1 MPTRQDLLNAF
12 LRPQD
17 GQAVHT
23 ALAVGVDRFPR
34 LRNAI
39 GYRRA
44 EDFMAGL
51 LQRIEAV
58 LPGAMAARIAPDALG
73 VLLAGDLPPICEDLS
88 ALRVALERPLD
99 IQGHAISQAVR
110 IGYAVREE
118 ALHDP
123 EALLHHA
130 EMALDQARDNGA
142 GTLKF
147 PTEAGGDAAGRLSL
161 LDDLR
166 DGLER
171 GELELHYQPQ
181 VRTRTGEIVSVEAL
195 LRWNSP
201 VRGRM
206 PPDTF
211 IGIAEETG
219 LIRPMT
225 EWVIARA
232 NSDARTLQMA
242 GHDIGMSVNIS
253 TQLLC
258 DPVFVENALRLLDGA
273 AGRMTFEI
281 TETAAIRDWEAA
293 LRALRQFADA
303 GVRLAIDDYGSGMSS
318 LAYVQQL
325 PAHELKIDKQFITQ
339 ITNAHRDPLLV
350 RSTIELGHAL
360 EFDVVAEGVEDAA
373 TLALVT
379 IMGCDLAQG
388 YFLGRPMALPALL
401 VWLSEGRRSTV
412 VSRPLWDDRSDKIA
426 AEG

>member
-1 MPTRQDLLNAF
+1 MLSRQDLLDACSRT
-12 LRPQD
+12 LD
-17 GQAVHT
+17 GRTVHM
-23 ALAVGVDRFPR
+23 ALAIGVDRFAR

-39 GYRRA
+39 GFRRA
-44 EDFMAGL
+44 EEFIGGL
-51 LQRIEAV
+51 SQRLQTL
-58 LPGAMAARIAPDALG
+58 LPDTAMGRIAPDAFG
-73 VLLAGDLPPICEDLS
+73 VVLSGDLPPICEDLA
-88 ALRVALERPLD
+88 ALRVALERPID
-99 IQGHAISQAVR
+99 VHGHAISLAVR
-110 IGYAVREE
+110 IGYSLGNGGWRDA
-118 ALHDP
+118 D
-123 EALLHHA
+123 ALLPQA
-130 EMALDQARDNGA
+130 EMALDQAREEGV
-142 GTLKF
+142 GTRKF
-147 PTEAGGDAAGRLSL
+147 PSETGAEAAGRLSL

-201 VRGRM
+201 VRGRV
-206 PPDTF
+206 PPDAF

-219 LIRPMT
+219 LIRPLT

-232 NSDARTLQMA
+232 NADARTLKMA
-242 GHDIGMSVNIS
+242 GHEIGMSVNIS

-258 DPVFVENALRLLDGA
+258 DTEFVRNAVRLLDGA
-273 AGRMTFEI
+273 PGRMTFEI
-281 TETAAIRDWEAA
+281 TETAAIRDWEVT
-293 LRALRQFADA
+293 LRSLRQFADM

-325 PAHELKIDKQFITQ
+325 PAHELKIDKQFITH

-388 YFLGRPMALPALL
+388 YYLGRPMPLSVLL
-401 VWLSEGRRSTV
+401 TWLNEGRRAPAIP
-412 VSRPLWDDRSDKIA
+412 RPLKLV